1 MTEWIYGRHPVL
13 EALRAGRAINK
24 ILLAEGVSSRQL
36 APLLTAAR
44 QQGVPVQQVP
54 RRKLDELAPA
64 AVHQG
69 VAAAVAARAYAEVT
83 DLLARA
89 RARGEMPF
97 LVVLDGL
104 EDPHNLGSILR
115 TADAVGAHG
124 VIIPKRR
131 SAQLTPAAV
140 KASAGAA
147 EHVPVARVTNI
158 ARTLEELKAEGLWV
172 VGTDAQATHDYRTA
186 DYTVPLALVV
196 GSEGR
201 GMSRLVLETCD
212 VLVRLPMVGR
222 LTSLNAAVAAA
233 LLMYEVFRARHPVG

>member
-1 MTEWIYGRHPVL
+1 MTEWLYGRHPVL
-13 EALRAGRAINK
+13 EALRAGRPINK
-24 ILLAEGVSSRQL
+24 ILLAEGASPRL
-36 APLLTAAR
+36 MAPLLAAAR
-44 QQGVPVQQVP
+44 EQGVPVQQVP
-54 RRKLDELAPA
+54 RRKLDELVPA

-69 VAAAVAARAYAEVT
+69 VAAAVAARAYAEVA

-89 RARGEMPF
+89 RERGEMPF
-97 LVVLDGL
+97 LIVLDGI
-104 EDPHNLGSILR
+104 EDPHNLGAILR

-147 EHVPVARVTNI
+147 EHVPVARVANI
-158 ARTLEELKAEGLWV
+158 ARTLEGLKAEGLWV
-172 VGTDAQATHDYRTA
+172 VGTDAQADQDYRTA
-186 DYTVPLALVV
+186 DYAVPLALVV

-201 GMSRLVLETCD
+201 GMSRLVRETCD

-222 LTSLNAAVAAA
+222 ITSLNAAVAAA
-233 LLMYEVFRARHPVG
+233 LLMYEVFRARHPIG

>member
-1 MTEWIYGRHPVL
+1 MTEWLYGRHPVL
-13 EALRAGRAINK
+13 EALRAGRPINK
-24 ILLAEGVSSRQL
+24 ILLAEGASPRLMASLL
-36 APLLTAAR
+36 AAAR
-44 QQGVPVQQVP
+44 ARGVPVQQVP
-54 RRKLDELAPA
+54 RRKLDELVPA

-69 VAAAVAARAYAEVT
+69 VAAAVAARAYAEVA
-83 DLLARA
+83 DLLAQA

-97 LVVLDGL
+97 LIVLDGI
-104 EDPHNLGSILR
+104 EDPHNLGAILR

-147 EHVPVARVTNI
+147 EHVPVARVANI
-158 ARTLEELKAEGLWV
+158 ARTLGELKAEGLWV
-172 VGTDAQATHDYRTA
+172 IGTDARADQDYRTA
-186 DYTVPLALVV
+186 DYAVPLALVV

-201 GMSRLVLETCD
+201 GMSRLVRETCD

-222 LTSLNAAVAAA
+222 ITSLNAAVAAA
-233 LLMYEVFRARHPVG
+233 LLMYEVFRARHPIG

>member
-36 APLLTAAR
+36 APLLAAAR

-172 VGTDAQATHDYRTA
+172 VGTDAQATQDYRTA

-201 GMSRLVLETCD
+201 GMSRLVRETCD